1 MKMKVDEQEVVDDRP
16 EEVKQQEDEDEN
28 EDEHEEDNQE
38 YKTYTIKPFK
48 NSDGE
53 YFGLT
58 IKGRTKEYLNAHAKI
73 KETSWTEQ
81 GHTRVPSLQDL
92 KHS

>member
-1 MKMKVDEQEVVDDRP
+1 MKMKVDEQVVVNDKP
-16 EEVKQQEDEDEN
+16 EEVKQQEDEDGDGKEN
-28 EDEHEEDNQE
+28 EDENEYEEDNQE

-58 IKGRTKEYLNAHAKI
+58 IKGRTKE
-73 KETSWTEQ
+73 
-81 GHTRVPSLQDL
+81 
-92 KHS
+92 